1 MGCPILRNPPGKPV
15 REEMCQIVVGR
26 KRKGERVGEPGVK
39 QMGEA
44 KEIEVPTLARCV
56 LPSKGTRQVG
66 PIRKE
71 WAREIPLK
79 YS

>member
-1 MGCPILRNPPGKPV
+1 M
-15 REEMCQIVVGR
+15 
-26 KRKGERVGEPGVK
+26 VGEPGVK

-44 KEIEVPTLARCV
+44 KEIEVPTLARGA
-56 LPSKGTRQVG
+56 LLSKGTRQVG